1 MMNLV
6 ILDVDIDFLAIKI
19 IVVLIV
25 DSYRNLRDFTLIWSF
40 NPKGTHDQ
48 LYSVVAK
55 KDIR

>member
-25 DSYRNLRDFTLIWSF
+25 DSYRNLRDFTLI
-40 NPKGTHDQ
+40 
-48 LYSVVAK
+48 
-55 KDIR
+55 

>member
-40 NPKGTHDQ
+40 NPKGTHDPW
-48 LYSVVAK
+48 Y
-55 KDIR
+55 